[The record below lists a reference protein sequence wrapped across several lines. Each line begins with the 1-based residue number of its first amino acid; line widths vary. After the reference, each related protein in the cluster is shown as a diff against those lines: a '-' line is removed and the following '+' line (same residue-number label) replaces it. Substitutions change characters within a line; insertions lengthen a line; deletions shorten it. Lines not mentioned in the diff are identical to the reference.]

1 MPRRTLDTA
10 AVAVAKRRRMSFA
23 RPTPDSDRER
33 SPRPLAGLLALGRP
47 LIMGILNVTPDSFF
61 DGGRFCDPATAVAQ
75 ARRMIGEGADIID
88 IGAESSRPYAGAL
101 AVPLEEEM
109 RRLAPVLPQTVALG
123 TPVSIDT
130 MKAEVAAW
138 AVAAGATIV
147 NDVWGLQRDRE
158 LAGVVAEHGVPI
170 VVVHNRD
177 SADPAIDIMGDIA
190 DFFHRSLA
198 IAAPAGIAR
207 ENIVLDPGIGFG
219 KTPDQSLTVIA
230 RLSELKRFGLPILV
244 GASRKRFIDK
254 VSPAPPEHRLGG
266 SIAAHLLAIAGGAA
280 IIRTHDVAATVQ
292 AVRVAAA
299 IRNAQ

>member
-1 MPRRTLDTA
+1 
-10 AVAVAKRRRMSFA
+10 MSFA

-198 IAAPAGIAR
+198 IAAPAGIVVAIDLG
-207 ENIVLDPGIGFG
+207 E
-219 KTPDQSLTVIA
+219 
-230 RLSELKRFGLPILV
+230 
-244 GASRKRFIDK
+244 ASRSDKLAHTVGYDQVVEVASRAFCARRYKLVETAAGAVAGALLERFRQVKSVRITVHK
-254 VSPAPPEHRLGG
+254 PHAP
-266 SIAAHLLAIAGGAA
+266 IAASFADVGVTLVRARGA
-280 IIRTHDVAATVQ
+280 HG
-292 AVRVAAA
+292 
-299 IRNAQ
+299 